1 MEEDSTFIPFIYEAD
16 IVMTIDLIYEITI
29 V

>member
-1 MEEDSTFIPFIYEAD
+1 MEEDSTFIPFIYETD